1 MTTRSSRVGVS
12 GPLARYSVRFDNEL
26 KEQGYREH
34 PRIGQLQRLGRLS
47 RFMLARRLDAYAL
60 TGSLVMEFL
69 TKDSAGATRVRPARP
84 LIEFLVGQG
93 LIEEEVAGTSGDATS
108 ELLEGYHQMLV
119 HERGLS
125 TESLKVYDR
134 TAALFVKAVGGA
146 EAVPAL
152 DAATVIGFL
161 LEAIEGRSSAWSK
174 AMVFGQRSLLRFF
187 FTEGLIDHRLDLAV
201 PSVAGWRKAT
211 LPKAV
216 DLHDVKRLV
225 ASCDRRT
232 AVGRRDFAILLL
244 LWRLGL
250 RAAEVS
256 ALSLDDIDWRDGV
269 IVVHGKGNRQD
280 PLPLPVDVGDAI
292 AAYLRRGRP
301 AVGSRA
307 VFVTTSAPIRPLSA
321 GGVRAAVRCGC
332 RRAGI
337 AEFGSHRLRHTT
349 ATQLLRD
356 GSSLVEIA
364 QVLRHD
370 NLDTTSIYAKV
381 DDRALV
387 EIARPWPGR
396 TA

>member
-1 MTTRSSRVGVS
+1 VG
-12 GPLARYSVRFDNEL
+12 GPLAGYSVRFDAEL
-26 KEQGYREH
+26 KEHGYREH
-34 PRIGQLQRLGRLS
+34 ARISQLQRLARLS
-47 RFMLARRLDAYAL
+47 RFLLARELDAYEL
-60 TGSLVMEFL
+60 TSSLVMAFL
-69 TKDSAGATRVRPARP
+69 AQDSAGATRVRPTRP
-84 LIEFLVGQG
+84 LVEFLVGQD
-93 LIEEEVAGTSGDATS
+93 LIEEDVTGTSGDATS
-108 ELLEGYHQMLV
+108 ELLEGYHQMLA

-125 TESLKVYDR
+125 TESMKVYDR
-134 TAALFVKAVGGA
+134 TAALFLKAVGGA

-152 DAATVIGFL
+152 DATTVIGFL
-161 LEAIEGRSSAWSK
+161 LEVTGGRSIAWSK
-174 AMVFGQRSLLRFF
+174 TMVFGLRSLRRFF
-187 FTEGLIDHRLDLAV
+187 FAEGLIAHRLDLAV
-201 PSVAGWRKAT
+201 PSVASWRNAN
-211 LPKAV
+211 LPRAV

-256 ALSLDDIDWRDGV
+256 ALSLDDIDWREGV
-269 IVVHGKGNRQD
+269 IVVHGKGNRHD
-280 PLPLPVDVGDAI
+280 PLPLLADVGDAVT
-292 AAYLRRGRP
+292 AYLHRGRP

-307 VFVTTSAPIRPLSA
+307 VFVTSSAPIRPLSA
-321 GGVRAAVRCGC
+321 GGVRAVVRCGC

-349 ATQLLRD
+349 ATQLLRE

-381 DDRALV
+381 DDRALI

>member
-1 MTTRSSRVGVS
+1 MTTRSSRVRVS
-12 GPLARYSVRFDNEL
+12 GPLAGYSVRFDAEL

-34 PRIGQLQRLGRLS
+34 PRIDQLQRLGRLS
-47 RFMLARRLDAYAL
+47 RFVSARRLDVYAL
-60 TGSLVMEFL
+60 TDSLVMEFL
-69 TKDSAGATRVRPARP
+69 AQDTVGATRVRPARP
-84 LIEFLVGQG
+84 LVEFLIGQG
-93 LIEEEVAGTSGDATS
+93 LIEEHVAGTSGNALS
-108 ELLEGYHQMLV
+108 ELLEKYHQMLV

-125 TESLKVYDR
+125 AESLKAYDR
-134 TAALFVKAVGGA
+134 TAALFVKAVGGV
-146 EAVPAL
+146 EVVPAL
-152 DAATVIGFL
+152 DAAAVTGFL
-161 LEAIEGRSSAWSK
+161 LEATEGKSIAWSK
-174 AMVFGQRSLLRFF
+174 AMVFGLRSLLRFF
-187 FTEGLIDHRLDLAV
+187 FAEGLIDHRLDLAV
-201 PSVAGWRKAT
+201 PSVASWRKAN
-211 LPKAV
+211 LPRAV

-232 AVGRRDFAILLL
+232 AAGRRDFAILLL

-256 ALSLDDIDWRDGV
+256 ALSLDDIDWREGV

-307 VFVTTSAPIRPLSA
+307 VFVTTSAPIRPLSG

-337 AEFGSHRLRHTT
+337 AEFGSHRLRHTA
-349 ATQLLRD
+349 ATQLLKE

-381 DDRALV
+381 DDRALI